1 MAIWQFDFYLL
12 PASSVEQRFRAVPV
26 TVSADEY
33 DRVRWWEGIN
43 LRRAIEHDLSKM
55 LSQGNSWSPAIDMW
69 GTEDGDRVELHDDDG
84 VTEVHGR
91 IDIRNLSLRFVNLL
105 VEIARRHRL
114 LILTED
120 RHVLRPSVKEVLAAI
135 HRSRSFAYVS
145 DPEGFLCKLAESE

>member
-12 PASSVEQRFRAVPV
+12 PASSVEPRFRAVPV

-55 LSQGNSWSPAIDMW
+55 LSP
-69 GTEDGDRVELHDDDG
+69 
-84 VTEVHGR
+84 
-91 IDIRNLSLRFVNLL
+91 
-105 VEIARRHRL
+105 
-114 LILTED
+114 
-120 RHVLRPSVKEVLAAI
+120 

-145 DPEGFLCKLAESE
+145 DPEGFLRKLAESE